1 MKYVVY
7 HIHGSD
13 KNGDID
19 VYRRFN
25 EFYKMRM
32 ALLKRFPGC
41 FVPSIP
47 DKAISLVD
55 DEITNKRQRFLND
68 FVRKM
73 TKLPH
78 LYNSEE
84 FQALIRST

>member
-55 DEITNKRQRFLND
+55 D
-68 FVRKM
+68 
-73 TKLPH
+73 
-78 LYNSEE
+78 
-84 FQALIRST
+84 